1 MQTNFK
7 LTSTLG
13 EIFVYVIYIIGIGF
27 TGFLIYSV
35 IIKDTSG
42 ILTCLLL
49 ILFFYFAFIT
59 KILKFK
65 NVTFDNKSIYL
76 EDENIPLK
84 EVKNIKLGE
93 IIFQKNGKE
102 VKINYNYFYG
112 ENYKKLTE
120 FYETENKS

>member
-1 MQTNFK
+1 MQTNYK

-13 EIFVYVIYIIGIGF
+13 EIFIYAIYIIGIGF

-76 EDENIPLK
+76 EDENISLK
-84 EVKNIKLGE
+84 EVKSIKPGE

-112 ENYKKLTE
+112 ENYKMLTE
-120 FYETENKS
+120 FYENEKKL

>member
-1 MQTNFK
+1 MQRNYK
-7 LTSTLG
+7 LTSYLG

-27 TGFLIYSV
+27 TGYLIYSI

-65 NVTFDNKSIYL
+65 NVSFDNKSIYL
-76 EDENIPLK
+76 EDENISLK
-84 EVKNIKLGE
+84 EVKSIKRGE

-112 ENYKKLTE
+112 ENYKMLTE
-120 FYETENKS
+120 FYETENKL

>member
-1 MQTNFK
+1 MQTNYK

-13 EIFVYVIYIIGIGF
+13 EIFVYAIYIIGIGF

-76 EDENIPLK
+76 EDENISLK
-84 EVKNIKLGE
+84 EVKSIKPGE

-112 ENYKKLTE
+112 ENYKMLTE
-120 FYETENKS
+120 FYENEKKL

>member
-1 MQTNFK
+1 MQTNYK

-27 TGFLIYSV
+27 IGFLIYSV

-49 ILFFYFAFIT
+49 ILFFYFAFII

-76 EDENIPLK
+76 KDENISLK
-84 EVKNIKLGE
+84 EVKSIKLGE
-93 IIFQKNGKE
+93 IIFKKN
-102 VKINYNYFYG
+102 VD
-112 ENYKKLTE
+112 
-120 FYETENKS
+120 

>member
-1 MQTNFK
+1 MQTNYK

-13 EIFVYVIYIIGIGF
+13 EIFVYAIYLIGIGF

-76 EDENIPLK
+76 EDENISLK
-84 EVKNIKLGE
+84 EVKSIKLGE
-93 IIFQKNGKE
+93 IIFRKNGKE

-120 FYETENKS
+120 YYETENKS

>member
-1 MQTNFK
+1 MQINYK

-13 EIFVYVIYIIGIGF
+13 EIFVYVVYIIGIGF
-27 TGFLIYSV
+27 TGFLIYSI
-35 IIKDTSG
+35 IIKDTSA

-76 EDENIPLK
+76 EDDIISLK
-84 EVKNIKLGE
+84 EVKSIKLGE

-112 ENYKKLTE
+112 ENYKILTE
-120 FYETENKS
+120 FYESENKS